1 MAQASSS
8 STDHGETGS
17 SNHILLLYNYT
28 FSLSSAETHFDVNS
42 VVFELHKARFPA
54 DKWQSLASGLKM
66 ATAVPIIDAD
76 CRTSVCKLLELIRK
90 WVQGSSTTAGNQW
103 VMLIDAVVMCDEP
116 AVAQE
121 LATAVGCPLA
131 RSGTTTQHV

>member
-1 MAQASSS
+1 M
-8 STDHGETGS
+8 
-17 SNHILLLYNYT
+17 
-28 FSLSSAETHFDVNS
+28 SSAETDFDVNS

-76 CRTSVCKLLELIRK
+76 CRTSVGKLQELIRR
-90 WVQGSSTTAGNQW
+90 WVRGSTTGNQW

-116 AVAQE
+116 AVAHE

-131 RSGTTTQHV
+131 HSGTTTQHV